1 MEENGF
7 SIALTDSAEIKIL
20 KAIMLGL
27 AALSISIS
35 QVNVLWKIG
44 LFVGLYVVS
53 CRIWQGYWLWLT
65 QPNKVY
71 ALRYETQVWWLMDK
85 DKTAYPATLEN
96 AFVSRWLVIMNFHS
110 DPLGK
115 RSVIFSKSATDK
127 NHFRQLRRLLRGH
140 YRP

>member
-7 SIALTDSAEIKIL
+7 SIALTDSAEVKIL
-20 KAIMLGL
+20 TAIMVGL
-27 AALSISIS
+27 AALSISIL

-44 LFVGLYVVS
+44 LFIGLCLLS
-53 CRIWQGYWLWLT
+53 CRIWQGHWLWLM
-65 QPNKVY
+65 QPTKVY

-110 DPLGK
+110 DQLGK

-127 NHFRQLRRLLRGH
+127 NLFRQLRCLLRGH
-140 YRP
+140 